1 MNNLKILGLACFLVT
16 LLTMGLWLSKGMHLA
31 TPQQIEKV
39 SETIDE
45 FGDKV
50 STSEWVANPDKLDIG
65 LDIAGPVAGV
75 FFGLGCLLLWK
86 GRKTES

>member
-1 MNNLKILGLACFLVT
+1 MNNFNKLGLACVLVT
-16 LLTMGLWLSKGMHLA
+16 VLTMGLWLSKGMLLA

-39 SETIDE
+39 TETIDE

-65 LDIAGPVAGV
+65 LDIAGPVAGI

-86 GRKTES
+86 GRKIQS

>member
-1 MNNLKILGLACFLVT
+1 MNSLKKLGLACFLVT

-31 TPQQIEKV
+31 TPQQIEQV
-39 SETIDE
+39 TETVDE

-65 LDIAGPVAGV
+65 LDIAGPVAGI
-75 FFGLGCLLLWK
+75 FFGLGCLLLWR